1 MKSISTRAFNQDAH
15 AAQEATSDGPVF
27 ITERGHASHVLLS
40 AREYASLR
48 GDQRSLAETLG
59 MDQVVELPVVTLA
72 VDTVTWAQ

>member
-1 MKSISTRAFNQDAH
+1 MKSISTRAFGRDAQS
-15 AAQEATSDGPVF
+15 AQQATNEGPVF
-27 ITERGHASHVLLS
+27 ITAHGQPSHVLLS
-40 AREYASLR
+40 VQDYAALR